1 MPPISGFTLWVVLAV
16 AAAILEMATA
26 GFGFIFV
33 TAAAGVAALL
43 AALELPAA
51 VQVGAFGVA
60 TLLGLLFLRPRFAA
74 RMAAK
79 GHVPSRTDRLVGQHG
94 RVTEAL
100 DPIAGSGR
108 VLVAGEDWAARADAP
123 LPVDAEIV
131 VTAAD
136 GIVLIVRPAQA

>member
-1 MPPISGFTLWVVLAV
+1 MLPISGFTLWVVLAV
-16 AAAILEMATA
+16 VAAILEMATA

-33 TAAAGVAALL
+33 TGAAAVAALL

-51 VQVGAFGVA
+51 AQLGAFGVA
-60 TLLGLLFLRPRFAA
+60 TLLGLVFLRPRFAA

-94 RVTEAL
+94 RVTQAL
-100 DPIAGSGR
+100 DPLTGGGR

-123 LPVDAEIV
+123 LSVDAEII

-136 GIVLIVRPAQA
+136 GIVLIVRSAQA